1 MVKKLIELVRNALFR
16 RCIMPGL
23 KGLKVMLRQKL
34 KTLKHGRKVFY
45 RMTKSIVMREEPKT
59 MTTFSLHTYYCIG
72 RLGGVVKRGLFT
84 ARLTAR
90 GEEPPRP

>member
-1 MVKKLIELVRNALFR
+1 
-16 RCIMPGL
+16 MPGL

-59 MTTFSLHTYYCIG
+59 MTTFSLHTYYCIR
-72 RLGGVVKRGLFT
+72 RLGRVVKRGLFT